1 MTKVLT
7 DQRSIRIKG
16 RSFLA
21 VVLSPESPVD
31 QWLERLDDLAA
42 RSAGFFLSRP
52 VVLDVSELSLD
63 KAGLKELLAALRER
77 NVGIMGIEGVRPS
90 MIEPGMP
97 PSLKGGKPASDV
109 EVEPVAVAAE
119 LPEDKPHASGEV
131 RAVVQSLVI
140 NEPVRSGQSIMFP
153 EGDVTVIGSVASG
166 AEIIAGGSVHIYGA
180 LRGRAMA
187 GSLGN
192 VSARI
197 FCRKLAYRLCLRAA
211 QPVGGRRQLLGFAA
225 GQLQATIPVDH
236 HIQFTVT
243 ADGKMRRLDR
253 VGMGHVD
260 DHHRS
265 PHAFAGL
272 DARGRIFEDDA
283 AFRRNAEPFG
293 GLPVT
298 FGIGLAVDH
307 IVGADHHGWRC
318 DAGRREPFF
327 RQFTHGGGDDS
338 PFSRGQRRKKVCG
351 ARYRNDALHVIHLGA
366 QDHVGLG
373 IHVQAGNRLAAYYL
387 GSPHAMDTLQK
398 CVRLDTVCNGPLPPD
413 ALDNGNRID
422 QRSVHVEQE
431 GRELL
436 RKYLGLRRDFAVHLI
451 LPLELSGIAVSTVS
465 GDITESLFGRQ
476 KQMIV
481 S

>member
-1 MTKVLT
+1 MLT

-63 KAGLKELLAALRER
+63 KAGLKSLLSALTER

-119 LPEDKPHASGEV
+119 LPEEKPRAAGEI

-197 FCRKLAYRLCLRAA
+197 FCRKLEAELLAIDGVYKVAEDIDEKLRG
-211 QPVGGRRQLLGFAA
+211 QPVQLWLENDTIRAEKLG
-225 GQLQATIPVDH
+225 
-236 HIQFTVT
+236 
-243 ADGKMRRLDR
+243 
-253 VGMGHVD
+253 
-260 DHHRS
+260 
-265 PHAFAGL
+265 
-272 DARGRIFEDDA
+272 
-283 AFRRNAEPFG
+283 
-293 GLPVT
+293 
-298 FGIGLAVDH
+298 
-307 IVGADHHGWRC
+307 
-318 DAGRREPFF
+318 
-327 RQFTHGGGDDS
+327 
-338 PFSRGQRRKKVCG
+338 
-351 ARYRNDALHVIHLGA
+351 
-366 QDHVGLG
+366 
-373 IHVQAGNRLAAYYL
+373 
-387 GSPHAMDTLQK
+387 
-398 CVRLDTVCNGPLPPD
+398 
-413 ALDNGNRID
+413 
-422 QRSVHVEQE
+422 
-431 GRELL
+431 
-436 RKYLGLRRDFAVHLI
+436 
-451 LPLELSGIAVSTVS
+451 
-465 GDITESLFGRQ
+465 
-476 KQMIV
+476 
-481 S
+481 

>member
-21 VVLSPESPVD
+21 VVLSPASPVD

-63 KAGLKELLAALRER
+63 KAGLKELLAALTER

-109 EVEPVAVAAE
+109 EVEPVAIAAE
-119 LPEDKPHASGEV
+119 LPEEKPRAAGEV
-131 RAVVQSLVI
+131 RAVVPSLVI

-197 FCRKLAYRLCLRAA
+197 FCRKLEAELLAIDGVYKVAEDIDDKLRG
-211 QPVGGRRQLLGFAA
+211 QPVQLWLENDTIKAAKLG
-225 GQLQATIPVDH
+225 
-236 HIQFTVT
+236 
-243 ADGKMRRLDR
+243 
-253 VGMGHVD
+253 
-260 DHHRS
+260 
-265 PHAFAGL
+265 
-272 DARGRIFEDDA
+272 
-283 AFRRNAEPFG
+283 
-293 GLPVT
+293 
-298 FGIGLAVDH
+298 
-307 IVGADHHGWRC
+307 
-318 DAGRREPFF
+318 
-327 RQFTHGGGDDS
+327 
-338 PFSRGQRRKKVCG
+338 
-351 ARYRNDALHVIHLGA
+351 
-366 QDHVGLG
+366 
-373 IHVQAGNRLAAYYL
+373 
-387 GSPHAMDTLQK
+387 
-398 CVRLDTVCNGPLPPD
+398 
-413 ALDNGNRID
+413 
-422 QRSVHVEQE
+422 
-431 GRELL
+431 
-436 RKYLGLRRDFAVHLI
+436 
-451 LPLELSGIAVSTVS
+451 
-465 GDITESLFGRQ
+465 
-476 KQMIV
+476 
-481 S
+481 